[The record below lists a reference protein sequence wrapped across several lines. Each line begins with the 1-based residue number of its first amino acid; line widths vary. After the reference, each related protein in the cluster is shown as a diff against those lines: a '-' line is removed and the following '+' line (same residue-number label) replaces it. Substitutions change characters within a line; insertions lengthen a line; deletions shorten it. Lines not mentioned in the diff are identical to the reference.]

1 MISPEYEQQILK
13 WRVERDDS
21 LRRENGWL
29 ALAGLYWL
37 NEGVNGVG
45 SEPSNQV
52 VLPERF
58 PSTLGT
64 ILLEAGKA
72 LLQVEPGI
80 TVQINGE
87 PATRAVLKP
96 DTDENPSFM
105 SIDDIRM
112 VLIDRASGMGVRLW
126 DNQREER
133 QSSPGRQWFPINEAL
148 RIPANWTRYAE
159 PKKVL
164 VPDIFGAMVEDLVHG
179 QIDFEIEGRAL
190 TLQASQEEDGQLV
203 FHFMD
208 QTSGKSTYP
217 PGRYFVTQEPISQ
230 GAFTLDFN
238 YAYNPPCV
246 FTPYATCAFAPPENN
261 LPVPIQAGERYAGL
275 G

>member
-1 MISPEYEQQILK
+1 MNSPGYEQEILK
-13 WRVERDDS
+13 WRAERDDS

-37 NEGVNGVG
+37 NDGLNRIG
-45 SEPSNQV
+45 SDPSNEV

-58 PSTLGT
+58 PASLGT
-64 ILLEAGKA
+64 ILLEGKRA
-72 LLQVEPGI
+72 SIQLDPGV

-87 PATRAVLKP
+87 PTAQAALKP
-96 DTDENPSFM
+96 DTDEDPTFISM
-105 SIDDIRM
+105 DGIRM
-112 VLIDRASGMGVRLW
+112 VLIERASGIGVRLW

-133 QSSPGRQWFPINEAL
+133 QSFPGRQWFPINEAL
-148 RIPANWTRYAE
+148 RLPANWTRYAE
-159 PKKVL
+159 AKKVL
-164 VPDIFGAMVEDLVHG
+164 VPDFFGAMVEDLVHG
-179 QIDFEIEGRAL
+179 QIDFVIDGRAL
-190 TLQASQEEDGQLV
+190 TLQASEEEDGRLV

-217 PGRYFVTQEPISQ
+217 PGRYFVTQEPINQ

-246 FTPYATCAFAPPENN
+246 FTPYATCSFAPPENN
-261 LPVPIQAGERYAGL
+261 LPVPIEAGERYAGL
-275 G
+275 T